1 MQSKQT
7 LRVKGKYREDIVQIN
22 SAITSYI
29 DRDYYIEHMGEERR
43 TEHIDPEYKNY
54 PVKVEALRANW
65 ILDNSG
71 KRFFN
76 QILQSEQLDIYSIK
90 AI

>member
-1 MQSKQT
+1 
-7 LRVKGKYREDIVQIN
+7 
-22 SAITSYI
+22 
-29 DRDYYIEHMGEERR
+29 MGEERK
-43 TEHIDPEYKNY
+43 TENIDPEYKNY